1 MGTTAVRQTPP
12 TPTGSPA
19 PHAGDHGGAHVR
31 VAIIGA
37 GFTGLAMVHALRKA
51 DISDWLI
58 LERAQD
64 VGGVWR
70 QNTYPGI
77 ACDVPSHLYSFSF
90 APNPDW
96 ERTFSSGRQIWEYSQ
111 QVARDLRID
120 EQTRFGEEVLDAR
133 WDADRAVWE
142 IRTTTLE
149 LTADVVVDGSGVL
162 TDPTYPDIAGLDRF
176 RGALFHSGDWNHDH
190 DLTGERV
197 AVIGTGASAIQ
208 IVPELQ
214 KRVGHLTVFQRTAGW
229 VIPRN
234 DRDVTEVERRVLR
247 AVPQLQKL
255 IRGWQFVYRDGVML
269 KNMHHRSVRKLMQAI
284 SKAYMRAT
292 IDDPALREKLTPD
305 FEIGCKRI
313 LITSVWYPAL
323 NQPNVDLE
331 TSRITEIRE
340 HAVVTADGTEHEVDA
355 IVCATGFHVTD
366 PPIAGRIHG
375 RNGQSLAAWWGAAP
389 KAYRGVTTT
398 NFPNLFRVGSIGT
411 GTGHMSQIMQIESA
425 ITYVMDALRTM
436 EVHGL
441 ASVEVTQD
449 AQDQYARR
457 VHEMASRTVWA
468 TGGCNS
474 WYLDPS
480 GEPSAVWPSSAWHY
494 RKWTRRFD
502 VEAYRV
508 TERASVGAPV
518 G

>member
-1 MGTTAVRQTPP
+1 MGTTAVRQTPT
-12 TPTGSPA
+12 TPTSSPA
-19 PHAGDHGGAHVR
+19 SPAGDAGGAHVR

-51 DISDWLI
+51 GIEDWLI
-58 LERAQD
+58 LERSED

-70 QNTYPGI
+70 SNTYPGI

-111 QVARDLRID
+111 KVAKDLNIAER
-120 EQTRFGEEVLDAR
+120 TRFGEEVLDAS
-133 WDADRAVWE
+133 WDEDRAVWS

-149 LTADVVVDGSGVL
+149 LTADVLIDGSGVL
-162 TDPTYPDIAGLDRF
+162 TDPTYPDIEGLDRF
-176 RGALFHSGDWNHDH
+176 QGALFHSGDWNHDH
-190 DLTGERV
+190 DLTGARV

-214 KRVGHLTVFQRTAGW
+214 KRVAHLTVFQRTAGW

-234 DRDVTEVERRVLR
+234 DRDVTDAERRVLR

-269 KNMHHRSVRKLMQAI
+269 KVMHHRRFRRFIQAI

-292 IDDPALREKLTPD
+292 IDDPALRAKLTPD
-305 FEIGCKRI
+305 FEVGCKRI

-340 HAVVTADGTEHEVDA
+340 HGVVTADGVEHEVDA

-375 RNGQSLAAWWGAAP
+375 RDGQTLAAWWGDAP
-389 KAYRGVTTT
+389 KAYRGLTTA
-398 NFPNLFRVGSIGT
+398 NFPNMFRIGSIGT
-411 GTGHMSQIMQIESA
+411 GTGHMSQIMQIESGA
-425 ITYVMDALRTM
+425 AYVIDALRTM
-436 EVHGL
+436 EERGL
-441 ASVEVTQD
+441 SSVEVTQD
-449 AQDQYARR
+449 AQDQYARK
-457 VHEMASRTVWA
+457 VHEMVKGTVWA
-468 TGGCNS
+468 VGGCDS

-494 RKWTRRFD
+494 RKWTKHFD
-502 VEAYRV
+502 AEAYRV
-508 TERASVGAPV
+508 TERARTAAPV

>member
-1 MGTTAVRQTPP
+1 M
-12 TPTGSPA
+12 
-19 PHAGDHGGAHVR
+19 R

-51 DISDWLI
+51 GIDDWLI
-58 LERAQD
+58 VERAED

-70 QNTYPGI
+70 SNTYPGI

-96 ERTFSSGRQIWEYSQ
+96 ERTFSSGGQIWEYSQ
-111 QVARDLRID
+111 QVARDLRIA

-133 WDADRAVWE
+133 WDAERAVWV

-149 LTADVVVDGSGVL
+149 LTADILVDGSGVL
-162 TDPTYPDIAGLDRF
+162 TDPTYPDIPGLDRF
-176 RGALFHSGDWNHDH
+176 QGALFHSGAWDHDH

-214 KRVGHLTVFQRTAGW
+214 KRVRHLTVFQRTAGW

-234 DRDVTEVERRVLR
+234 DRDVSDVERRILR
-247 AVPQLQKL
+247 AVPSLQKL

-269 KNMHHRSVRKLMQAI
+269 KNMHHRRFRRVMEAI
-284 SKAYMRAT
+284 CKAYMRAT

-331 TSRITEIRE
+331 TSRITEIRD
-340 HAVVTADGTEHEVDA
+340 HAVVTEDGTEHEVDA

-366 PPIAGRIHG
+366 PPIAGRVHG
-375 RNGQSLAAWWGAAP
+375 RDGQSLAEWWGDAP

-398 NFPNLFRVGSIGT
+398 NFPNLFRIGSIGT

-425 ITYVMDALRTM
+425 ITYVMDAHAPDGGARDRERRGDAGRAGPVRAPRPRDGEHDRVGDRRLQQLVPRS
-436 EVHGL
+436 ERRAVGGL
-441 ASVEVTQD
+441 AVVRLALPQVDE
-449 AQDQYARR
+449 ALRRRGLPRHRRAR
-457 VHEMASRTVWA
+457 
-468 TGGCNS
+468 
-474 WYLDPS
+474 
-480 GEPSAVWPSSAWHY
+480 PSARPPAEAG
-494 RKWTRRFD
+494 RAGIRR
-502 VEAYRV
+502 
-508 TERASVGAPV
+508 SH
-518 G
+518 

>member
-1 MGTTAVRQTPP
+1 MGTTVRPQSPDTDSLAGPP
-12 TPTGSPA
+12 T
-19 PHAGDHGGAHVR
+19 GDSRGAHVR

-37 GFTGLAMVHALRKA
+37 GFTGLAMVDALRKTG
-51 DISDWLI
+51 IGDWLI
-58 LERAQD
+58 LERAED

-96 ERTFSSGRQIWEYSQ
+96 ERTFSSGGQIWDYAR
-111 QVARDLRID
+111 QVARDLRIE
-120 EQTRFGEEVLDAR
+120 EQTRFGEEVLEAA
-133 WDADRAVWE
+133 WDAERAVWA

-149 LTADVVVDGSGVL
+149 LTADVLVDGSGVL
-162 TDPTYPDIAGLDRF
+162 TDPTYPDIEGLDGF
-176 RGALFHSGDWNHDH
+176 QGALFHSGAWDHDH

-214 KRVGHLTVFQRTAGW
+214 RRVRHLTVFQRTPGW

-234 DRDVTEVERRVLR
+234 DRDVTEAERRLLR
-247 AVPQLQKL
+247 RVPQLQKL
-255 IRGWQFVYRDGVML
+255 IRGWQFAYRDGVML
-269 KNMHHRSVRKLMQAI
+269 KVMHHRSVRRAMQAI

-292 IDDPALREKLTPD
+292 IDDPALRAKLTPD

-331 TSRITEIRE
+331 TSRITEVRD

-366 PPIAGRIHG
+366 PPIASRIRGRD
-375 RNGQSLAAWWGAAP
+375 GQTLAAWWGDAP
-389 KAYRGVTTT
+389 KAYRGITTA
-398 NFPNLFRVGSIGT
+398 NFPNLFRIGSIGT
-411 GTGHMSQIMQIESA
+411 GTGHMSHIMQIESA

-436 EVHGL
+436 DRDGL

-449 AQDQYARR
+449 AQEQYARKIR
-457 VHEMASRTVWA
+457 EMTSETVWA
-468 TGGCNS
+468 TGGCDS

-494 RKWTRRFD
+494 RKWTRHFD
-502 VEAYRV
+502 VEAYTV
-508 TERASVGAPV
+508 TERVPVGAAAA
-518 G
+518 